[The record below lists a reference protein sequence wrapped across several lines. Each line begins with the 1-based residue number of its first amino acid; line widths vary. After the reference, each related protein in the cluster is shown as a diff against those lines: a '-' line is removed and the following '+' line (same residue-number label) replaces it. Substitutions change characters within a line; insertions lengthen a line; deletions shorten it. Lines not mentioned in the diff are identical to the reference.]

1 MHLGLIM
8 ECELRPGTTEEQS
21 FSDAFA
27 LSSMC
32 EDLGLDGVWLAER
45 HFAAPERVKTATG
58 GGVPSFASAPL
69 ILPSAIAGRTTPL
82 QIVIAVIVLPHAHPV
97 RLAEEVATLDQ
108 ISRGR
113 LHFGVGRSGFATSY
127 EGYGVDYAESRQR
140 FQECFDILINAWTQ
154 PSFSYEG
161 EHFSFKDV
169 HVVPK
174 PFQKPHPPIVIAAT
188 TQDTF
193 PMVGAMGYPLFA
205 GLRGMDVNELR
216 VQLDVYQAA
225 WKEAGHPGRGPVFL
239 RVPVFVAPTTEQAQ
253 EEPRASTLW
262 SYSRLAESFAKSAA
276 AVTSS
281 ASEDRASR
289 GARLGDTGYDQL
301 LATRLAYG
309 TPEQV
314 TARLLQMR
322 DELGLEGIVIEPNVG
337 GSTAREP
344 VMASV
349 KLYCEEVAPHLR

>member
-69 ILPSAIAGRTTPL
+69 ILASAIAGRTSRL
-82 QIVIAVIVLPHAHPV
+82 HIGIAVSVLPLAHPV

-140 FQECFDILINAWTQ
+140 FQECLEILVQAWTQ
-154 PSFSYEG
+154 PSFTYAG
-161 EHFSFKDV
+161 EHFTYNDV

-205 GLRGMDVNELR
+205 GLRGMDVNELK
-216 VQLDVYQAA
+216 VQLNVYQEA
-225 WKEAGHPGRGPVFL
+225 WTEAGHPGHGPVFL

-253 EEPRASTLW
+253 EQPRASTLW
-262 SYSRLAESFAKSAA
+262 SYSRLAESYAKSAA
-276 AVTSS
+276 VASICLLYTSPS
-281 ASEDRASR
+281 
-289 GARLGDTGYDQL
+289 
-301 LATRLAYG
+301 
-309 TPEQV
+309 P
-314 TARLLQMR
+314 R
-322 DELGLEGIVIEPNVG
+322 D
-337 GSTAREP
+337 
-344 VMASV
+344 
-349 KLYCEEVAPHLR
+349 